1 MAKTASAYMNE
12 EQTCSPYFFVQ
23 SGDASVDRL
32 PLKATDVEV
41 NIAGVIADVRVTQT
55 YCNEGTHPLEAIYV
69 FPGSTR
75 AAVYGM
81 TMTIGE
87 RVIVAN
93 IEKKQE
99 ARQQYEQAKREGK
112 SASLL
117 EQQRPN
123 VFQMNVANILPG
135 DVIKVEL
142 RYTELLVPTDC
153 QYEFVYPTVVGP
165 RYPGSQAE
173 GVAAESWVENPYLRE
188 DAAPVSTFDIHVAL
202 STGLPVQ
209 KIACESHQTDIS
221 YDGASLAKITLK
233 PSETNGGNRDYILK
247 YRLAGGQIES
257 GLLLYEGIPT
267 PSPSQE
273 GKENFFLLMA
283 QPPEKVREDELPPR
297 EYIFIM
303 DVSGSMGGFPMDIAR
318 TLLKDLIQHLGA
330 NDRFNLMQFSF
341 GAKVLSKS
349 GSVAVTETH
358 VNEALKLLNT
368 AHGSGGTE
376 ILPALKEALALPRTE
391 GMSCSIVV
399 ITDGFVTVEP
409 EVFDLIRHHLGEANL
424 FAFGIGSSVNRH
436 IIEGM
441 AHVGGGEP
449 FIVTNETEALA
460 QAATLRRC
468 LQSPVLA
475 NLKLTCTGFDAY
487 DIEPPALP
495 DVFAERPTL
504 CFGKWR
510 GERKGVV
517 TLAGRIGEREYRFEA
532 DVSAVEPRK
541 EHAALRYLWARQT
554 IKLLGDY
561 NKLQHDEERVNRI
574 TELGLT
580 YSLLT
585 DYTSFIAVD
594 SEVRNQQGQSTV
606 VNQPVPLPQGV
617 SEAAFACA
625 APSPGLFHQMAAI
638 SDDLSFGSPPLL
650 LRRDRIAVEEQADIL
665 FESDGGFSSAQD
677 FDFEGEL
684 PLSKPKTR
692 AIPSPTK
699 ATTDEKSLGD
709 LAKGFL
715 NKVFGS
721 EPLPEERAIGG
732 KTFRLQHGV
741 WVDAAHTKQA
751 ALIRIRRD
759 SGAYRDLLRA
769 MPQLAV
775 YFDAEE
781 RILVNLGAY
790 SVEIAPDGQSDAT
803 PEELR
808 RLVEAWNATRASR

>member
-1 MAKTASAYMNE
+1 MAKIASAYSTD
-12 EQTCSPYFFVQ
+12 QTCSPYFFVQ
-23 SGDASVDRL
+23 SDDASVDRL
-32 PLKATDVEV
+32 PLKATDVAV
-41 NIAGVIADVRVTQT
+41 NIAGVIADAHVTQT
-55 YCNEGTHPLEAIYV
+55 YCNEGTRPLEAIYV

-81 TMTIGE
+81 SMTIGE
-87 RVIVAN
+87 RIIIAN

-99 ARQQYEQAKREGK
+99 ARQQYEEAKRAGK

-165 RYPGSQAE
+165 RYPGSKAE

-188 DAAPVSTFDIHVAL
+188 EAAPVSTFNIRVAL
-202 STGLPVQ
+202 SSGLPVQ
-209 KIACESHQTDIS
+209 KIACESHQTDVR
-221 YDGASLAKITLK
+221 YDGASLANITLK

-257 GLLLYEGIPT
+257 GLLLYEGIPI
-267 PSPSQE
+267 PNPSQE
-273 GKENFFLLMA
+273 GTENFFLLMA
-283 QPPEKVREDELPPR
+283 QPPEKVREQELPPR

-318 TLLKDLIQHLGA
+318 TLLKDLIQHLSA

-349 GSVAVTETH
+349 GSVAVTEKN
-358 VNEALKLLNT
+358 VNEALKLLST

-376 ILPALKEALALPRTE
+376 ILPALKEALALPRAT

-409 EVFDLIRHHLGEANL
+409 EVFDLIRSHLGEANL

-449 FIVTNETEALA
+449 FIVTNETEALT

-475 NLKLTCTGFDAY
+475 NLKFTCNGFDAY

-510 GERKGVV
+510 GERRGGV
-517 TLAGRIGEREYRFEA
+517 TLTGRIGEREYRFEA
-532 DVSAVEPRK
+532 DVSAIAPRQ
-541 EHAALRYLWARQT
+541 EHAALRYLWARQA

-561 NKLQHDEERVNRI
+561 NRLQQDQERVNQI
-574 TELGLT
+574 TELGLK

-594 SEVRNQQGQSTV
+594 SETRNQQGQSSV

-625 APSPGLFHQMAAI
+625 APAPRLFRRMSAVSEAMPSPRLFARSRSF
-638 SDDLSFGSPPLL
+638 SDSEDVLANSFPLLAKAEGVFCENDELEECEASLSMPESPMPSPAKAKAEEKSFG
-650 LRRDRIAVEEQADIL
+650 E
-665 FESDGGFSSAQD
+665 
-677 FDFEGEL
+677 
-684 PLSKPKTR
+684 
-692 AIPSPTK
+692 
-699 ATTDEKSLGD
+699 
-709 LAKGFL
+709 LAKGML
-715 NKVFGS
+715 HKVFGVK
-721 EPLPEERAIGG
+721 EPDERTIDG
-732 KTFRLQHGV
+732 KTFRLEHGV
-741 WVDAAHTKQA
+741 WVDAAHTEQA

-759 SGAYRDLLRA
+759 SSAYRDLLRA
-769 MPQLAV
+769 IPQFAL

-790 SVEIAPDGQSDAT
+790 SIEIAPDGQAELP
-803 PEELR
+803 PETLQQ
-808 RLVEAWNATRASR
+808 LIAAWNATRASR

>member
-1 MAKTASAYMNE
+1 MAKIASAYSMD
-12 EQTCSPYFFVQ
+12 QTCSPYFFVQ
-23 SGDASVDRL
+23 SDDASVDRL
-32 PLKATDVEV
+32 PLKATDVAV

-55 YCNEGTHPLEAIYV
+55 YCNEGTRPLEAMYV

-87 RVIVAN
+87 RTIVAN
-93 IEKKQE
+93 IEKKQA

-173 GVAAESWVENPYLRE
+173 GIAPESWVENPYLRE
-188 DAAPVSTFDIHVAL
+188 EAALVSTFNIRVTL
-202 STGLPVQ
+202 SSGLPVQ
-209 KIACESHQTDIS
+209 KIACESHQTDIR
-221 YDGASLAKITLK
+221 YDGASLANITLK

-247 YRLAGGQIES
+247 YRLAGGQTES
-257 GLLLYEGIPT
+257 GLLLYEG
-267 PSPSQE
+267 S
-273 GKENFFLLMA
+273 ENFFLLMA
-283 QPPEKVREDELPPR
+283 QPPEKVREQELPPR

-349 GSVAVTETH
+349 GSVAVTEQH
-358 VNEALKLLNT
+358 VSEALKLLNT
-368 AHGSGGTE
+368 ARGSGGTE
-376 ILPALKEALALPRTE
+376 ILPALKEALALPRVG

-409 EVFDLIRHHLGEANL
+409 EVFDLIRAHLGKANL
-424 FAFGIGSSVNRH
+424 FAFGIGTSVNRH

-475 NLKLTCTGFDAY
+475 NLKLTCSGFDAY

-510 GERKGVV
+510 GERTGVI
-517 TLAGRIGEREYRFEA
+517 TLTGRIGEREYRFEA
-532 DVSAVEPRK
+532 DVSAIAPRR
-541 EHAALRYLWARQT
+541 EHAALRYLWARQA

-561 NKLQHDEERVNRI
+561 NRLQHDQERVNQI
-574 TELGLT
+574 TELGLK

-594 SEVRNQQGQSTV
+594 SETRNQQGQSTV
-606 VNQPVPLPQGV
+606 VSQPVPLPQGV
-617 SEAAFACA
+617 SEAALAGV
-625 APSPGLFHQMAAI
+625 APATRLFRRVSAVSEAMPHPRAFFSRSRI
-638 SDDLSFGSPPLL
+638 SDSEDVLADSFPLLAKAEGVFCENDEFEECDASLSMPESPMPSAAKAKAEEKSFG
-650 LRRDRIAVEEQADIL
+650 E
-665 FESDGGFSSAQD
+665 
-677 FDFEGEL
+677 
-684 PLSKPKTR
+684 
-692 AIPSPTK
+692 
-699 ATTDEKSLGD
+699 
-709 LAKGFL
+709 LAKGML
-715 NKVFGS
+715 NKVFGGK
-721 EPLPEERAIGG
+721 EPDEQTIGG

-741 WVDAAHTKQA
+741 WVDAAHTEQA

-769 MPQLAV
+769 LPQLAV
-775 YFDAEE
+775 YFNAEA
-781 RILVNLGAY
+781 RIVVNLGAY
-790 SVEIAPDGQSDAT
+790 SIEIAPDGHAELP
-803 PEELR
+803 PEMLQQF
-808 RLVEAWNATRASR
+808 LAAWNATSKSR